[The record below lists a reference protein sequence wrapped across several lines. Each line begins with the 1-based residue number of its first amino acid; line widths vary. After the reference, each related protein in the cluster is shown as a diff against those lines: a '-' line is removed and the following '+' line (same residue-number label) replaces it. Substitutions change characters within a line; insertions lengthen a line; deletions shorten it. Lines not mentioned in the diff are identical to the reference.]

1 MMKYILSVAVFIATT
16 LVSTA
21 QIGIGTTTPDASAI
35 LHLEATGNQGLL
47 VPRMSTAD
55 RDANILSPM
64 EGIVIFNTTVG
75 EFEVSTTNNGW
86 TCLGNGTTSN
96 VATGETT
103 SVGKFGIGT
112 TTPDPNTIL
121 DVYSTN
127 KGVLLP
133 LLTADP
139 TIVAGLLYYNTG
151 TNKVRGCDG
160 TAWTDLN

>member
-1 MMKYILSVAVFIATT
+1 MMKYILSVVFIATT

-21 QIGIGTTTPDASAI
+21 QIGIGTTSPDPSAI

-47 VPRMSTAD
+47 VPRMSTTD
-55 RDANILSPM
+55 RDTNILSPI
-64 EGIVIFNTTVG
+64 EGIVIFNTTEG
-75 EFEVSTTNNGW
+75 EFEVSTTNDGW
-86 TCLGNGTTSN
+86 ICLGNGATSD
-96 VATGETT
+96 VATGATT

-112 TTPDPNTIL
+112 TTPNANTIL

-139 TIVAGLLYYNTG
+139 AIVAGLLYYNTG

>member
-64 EGIVIFNTTVG
+64 EGIVVFNTTVG

-86 TCLGNGTTSN
+86 TCLGM
-96 VATGETT
+96 
-103 SVGKFGIGT
+103 
-112 TTPDPNTIL
+112 
-121 DVYSTN
+121 
-127 KGVLLP
+127 VLL
-133 LLTADP
+133 LM
-139 TIVAGLLYYNTG
+139 
-151 TNKVRGCDG
+151 
-160 TAWTDLN
+160 